1 VGPRNDATA
10 SNGGTPEDASYTPRI
25 MPLVVQKFG
34 GTSLADADRIRRV
47 ARRVVETHR
56 DGNDVVVVV
65 SAMGKSTDEL
75 VDLAHQIS
83 EHPHPREM
91 DMLLTAGERI
101 SMSLVAMA
109 IEAHDV
115 PAVSFTGS
123 QAGILTTAEHGRA
136 EIVDIRAFRV
146 QESLDEGKVA
156 IVAGFQGVSP
166 DSKDV
171 TTLGRGGSDATAV
184 ALAASLGAD
193 LCEIYT
199 DVDGVFTA
207 DPRVVPS
214 ARKLDEVTFEEMLE
228 LANSGAGVLMPRS
241 VEFGIR
247 YNIPIHVRSSF
258 HDGEGTWVKE
268 ETMEEP
274 IIRGIAHD
282 DSGAKLTVHGV
293 PDQPGIA
300 AAVFESMAAAGV
312 NVDMIVQN
320 VSSRGVTDISF
331 TVPAT
336 SAALAAEVAERV
348 ASEIGAIGVD
358 VDTDISK
365 ITVVG
370 AGMKSESGVAAT
382 MFRILSDEG
391 VNIEMISTSTIRI
404 SCVVRGEDT
413 QTAIEALHRGL
424 IGEES

>member
-1 VGPRNDATA
+1 
-10 SNGGTPEDASYTPRI
+10 

-56 DGNDVVVVV
+56 LGNSVVVVV

-75 VDLAHQIS
+75 VALATQIS
-83 EHPHPREM
+83 ENPHPREM

-101 SMSLVAMA
+101 SMALVAMA

-123 QAGILTTAEHGRA
+123 QAGILTTADHGKA

-146 QESLDEGKVA
+146 QESLDDGKVA

-193 LCEIYT
+193 QCEIYT

-207 DPRVVPS
+207 DPRVVQS
-214 ARKLDEVTFEEMLE
+214 ASKLDEVTFEEMLE
-228 LANSGAGVLMPRS
+228 LANAGAGVLMPRS

-300 AAVFESMAAAGV
+300 AAVFEPMGSAGV

-336 SAALAAEVAERV
+336 SADAAVEVAERV
-348 ASEIGAIGVD
+348 AAEIGATGVD
-358 VDTDISK
+358 VDREISK

-370 AGMKSESGVAAT
+370 AGMKSESGVAAE
-382 MFRILSDEG
+382 MFRILSEEG

-413 QTAIEALHRGL
+413 QTAIEALHRDL
-424 IGEES
+424 IGDRS